1 MLLLARSHLS
11 PLASKL
17 HTRRWVPLRPQRT
30 VVSSEVEYFAM
41 ATGRLKPLHMT
52 ILVTLHVLAAVVW
65 IGGMFFAY
73 MVLRQSVGLLEP
85 AVRLAFWQRV
95 FQHFFPWVWASIIL
109 LLVSGYGM
117 LFLYFGGFAGAGLHI
132 HLMQGTGIVMMM
144 LFLNLFFA
152 PWRRFNNAV
161 ERESFADAAKEL
173 DQIRRI
179 VAINLVLG
187 LLTVIVGAS
196 GRFW

>member
-1 MLLLARSHLS
+1 
-11 PLASKL
+11 
-17 HTRRWVPLRPQRT
+17 
-30 VVSSEVEYFAM
+30 
-41 ATGRLKPLHMT
+41 MT
-52 ILVTLHVLAAVVW
+52 ILLTLHVVAAVIWV
-65 IGGMFFAY
+65 GGMFFAY
-73 MVLRQSVGLLEP
+73 MVLRQSVGPLEP
-85 AVRLAFWQRV
+85 VVRLALWHRIFRR
-95 FQHFFPWVWASIIL
+95 FFPWVWASIVL

-132 HLMQGTGIVMMM
+132 HLMQGTGILMM
-144 LFLNLFFA
+144 LLFLHLFFA
-152 PWRRFNNAV
+152 PWRRFGQAV
-161 ERESFADAAKEL
+161 AREAFPEAAKEL